1 MQIDFVRLAT
11 PRTLSVDAYREFC
24 WGVGLPETREGYG
37 LLCGH
42 HDDGRLGTAVLD
54 DVEYAR
60 LLAHSGGGVVVPAEK
75 ALATID
81 DWPDLRPS
89 AASVWD

>member
-11 PRTLSVDAYREFC
+11 PDTMTRDAYRELC
-24 WGVGLPETREGYG
+24 WGLNLPETSAGYG

-42 HDDGRLGTAVLD
+42 HTDGRLGTAVLD

-60 LLAHSGGGVVVPAEK
+60 LLAQSGGGVVVPAEK
-75 ALATID
+75 AVARID